1 MASTGCLTG
10 RPQRPWNGV
19 VRRLVMVLALLPGLV
34 ALLGVGGL
42 KAAPDLPRLTGRVV
56 DNANLLSAASASA
69 IESKLKGLEDKS
81 GIQLVVAT
89 IPSLGGDEIEPYAN
103 RLFRAWKLG
112 DQKKNNGTL
121 LLIAPKEHKARIEVG
136 YGLEGVLTD
145 ALSKLIITNALVP
158 RFKTGDFQGGIE
170 KGVDD
175 IIAVLSTDQSDWTK
189 RPDLQAQ
196 PQDDAGISPV
206 MIFIIVIGI
215 IVLVMVFRRRGGGGG
230 AGPIFIPTA
239 GTSWTSNSSSTGG
252 SGGGSSGDSGFS
264 GGGGSSGGGGAS
276 GDW

>member
-1 MASTGCLTG
+1 MASTGCLRG
-10 RPQRPWNGV
+10 RPPRPSVGV
-19 VRRLVMVLALLPGLV
+19 VRRGAAVLALILGLV
-34 ALLGVGGL
+34 ALMGIGGL

-89 IPSLGGDEIEPYAN
+89 IPSLDGDEIEPYAN

-112 DQKKNNGTL
+112 DQKKNNGAL

-196 PQDDAGISPV
+196 PQDDSGISPV

-230 AGPIFIPTA
+230 SGPIFIPTA

>member
-1 MASTGCLTG
+1 MASTGSSSG
-10 RPQRPWNGV
+10 
-19 VRRLVMVLALLPGLV
+19 RRLRPSGSVLRLFAVLALTLGL
-34 ALLGVGGL
+34 AMQLGVGRL
-42 KAAPDLPRLTGRVV
+42 EAAPDLPQLTGRVV

-112 DQKKNNGTL
+112 EQKKNNGTL

-196 PQDDAGISPV
+196 PQTDPGISLV
-206 MIFIIVIGI
+206 WIFIIVVAV
-215 IVLVMVFRRRGGGGG
+215 IVFIMLVRRRGGGGG
-230 AGPIFIPTA
+230 TGPVFIPTP
-239 GTSWTSNSSSTGG
+239 GTGWTSNSSSSG
-252 SGGGSSGDSGFS
+252 SGGGSSSGDSGFS